1 MHFGLPFILPLLS
14 FTSLF
19 AQTQPSPLAIQ
30 HLTGDFY
37 IYTTYNYYK
46 GDRIPANGMYVLTK
60 QGAIIIDS
68 PWDTTQFQPLLDSIR
83 IRHGQKAVMCIATHF
98 HEDRTGGF
106 EYYRQQGIK
115 TYSTTLTDQ
124 LSQKRGMKRAEFLLT
139 KDTVFTIGQ
148 YSFET
153 FHPGHGH
160 TPDNIVI
167 WFANQKILY
176 GGCLIKST
184 DDSTLGNL
192 GDASV
197 TDYATTL
204 ERVKAKC
211 KNPAYIIPGHNAWT
225 STKSLAHSLRMA
237 KALKSKSK
245 IKQ

>member
-1 MHFGLPFILPLLS
+1 MPLRLTS
-14 FTSLF
+14 LLYLFSLTSLF
-19 AQTQPSPLAIQ
+19 AQSQLSPLSIH

-37 IYTTYNYYK
+37 VYTTYNYYQ
-46 GDRIPANGMYVLTK
+46 GSRIPANGMYVLTH
-60 QGAIIIDS
+60 QGAILIDS

-83 IRHGQKAVMCIATHF
+83 IRHGQQVVMCIATHF

-106 EYYRQQGIK
+106 DYYRQQSIK
-115 TYSTTLTDQ
+115 TYSTQLTDQ

-148 YSFET
+148 HSFET

-167 WFANQKILY
+167 WFANEKILY

-184 DDSTLGNL
+184 DDTSLGNL
-192 GDASV
+192 ADASI

-204 ERVKAKC
+204 QRVQEKC
-211 KNPAYIIPGHNAWT
+211 KNPASIIPGHSGWT
-225 STKSLAHSLRMA
+225 NTQSLAHSLRMA
-237 KALKSKSK
+237 KALKRKK
-245 IKQ
+245 

>member
-1 MHFGLPFILPLLS
+1 MYLRLTFILSLFSL
-14 FTSLF
+14 TSLF
-19 AQTQPSPLAIQ
+19 AQSNSSPLSIQ

-37 IYTTYNYYK
+37 IYTSYNYYQ
-46 GDRIPANGMYVLTK
+46 GNRIPANGMYVLTK

-106 EYYRQQGIK
+106 DYYRQQGIK
-115 TYSTTLTDQ
+115 TYSTQLTDQ

-197 TDYATTL
+197 NDYATTL
-204 ERVKAKC
+204 QRVQTKC
-211 KNPAYIIPGHNAWT
+211 KNPTYIIPGHNAWT

-237 KALKSKSK
+237 KALKRKK
-245 IKQ
+245 